1 MKKYTELTRSEIM
14 EIANKGGSDRVKLN
28 RAVADHL
35 DSLNLSEKARDII
48 NNTDC
53 GAMAECFGG
62 LMTAEEVERFIAENY
77 GEEE

>member
-35 DSLNLSEKARDII
+35 DRLDQSEKARDII
-48 NNTDC
+48 NSTDY
-53 GAMAECFGG
+53 GAIAECFGG
-62 LMTAEEVERFIAENY
+62 LMTAEEVEEYIRDNY
-77 GEEE
+77 QEEE

>member
-35 DSLNLSEKARDII
+35 DSLDLSEKARDII
-48 NNTDC
+48 SRTDC
-53 GAMAECFGG
+53 GAIAECFGG
-62 LMTAEEVERFIAENY
+62 LMTAEEVEQFIAENY
-77 GEEE
+77 GEE